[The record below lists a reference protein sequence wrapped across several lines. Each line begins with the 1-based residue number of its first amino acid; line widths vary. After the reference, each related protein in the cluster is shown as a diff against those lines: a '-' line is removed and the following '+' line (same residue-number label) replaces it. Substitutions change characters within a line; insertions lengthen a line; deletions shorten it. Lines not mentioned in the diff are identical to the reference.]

1 MRVCGSACFA
11 LFKSFSVLA
20 HQQTHR
26 SKRGGGGLGVRGCG
40 GKGVSVGG
48 EEKFGATTRQVARLE
63 KMEVEEEVEEEEEER
78 EEEEET
84 VVTECLGAGVL
95 GFAACLALVCSSL

>member
-1 MRVCGSACFA
+1 MRVCGSACFF

-20 HQQTHR
+20 HQETHL
-26 SKRGGGGLGVRGCG
+26 SKRGGGVGVRGCR

-48 EEKFGATTRQVARLE
+48 EETFGTTKRQVARLE
-63 KMEVEEEVEEEEEER
+63 KMEVEEKVEEEEEER
-78 EEEEET
+78 EGEEET
-84 VVTECLGAGVL
+84 VVTECFGAGVL